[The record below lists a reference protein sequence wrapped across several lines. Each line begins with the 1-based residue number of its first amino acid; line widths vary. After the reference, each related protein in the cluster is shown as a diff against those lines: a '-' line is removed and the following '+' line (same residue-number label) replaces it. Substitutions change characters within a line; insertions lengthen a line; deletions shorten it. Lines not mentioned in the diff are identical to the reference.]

1 MIKSVPST
9 RSANLLYL
17 LTSLLTITAGAYI
30 QSKALSLGLI
40 ATEGFLILLPALL
53 FIRLGKLP
61 VRDTLRLRRPPLRL
75 AILAMLIAAGV
86 WPLSLLLN
94 SVSTL
99 LFHYT
104 PPTPAGFAPTNLW
117 EALLL
122 FLGLAVA
129 APLCEEVVW
138 RGYIQRAYDSRGPW
152 VSVGLVS
159 LFFAFWH
166 LRLQGFLALLPLAL
180 MLGFLAWRSN
190 SLLPG
195 ILAHFVANGL
205 QVLVITLTSLGLV
218 SNTVLGIA
226 ILLGALAGLPLAG
239 VGIFLFWKWTP
250 TAGPTANG
258 KVEEPPALPA
268 PRPVSAWVRLATL
281 LPLLGAAAIFIY
293 SAWWEVKTATDPN
306 ALAAATRDTLQYDA
320 APWTRP
326 AVWEYQIR
334 NIIDQPVG
342 TQTCTLSPSE
352 TFVDLA
358 CTGAHQAYQV
368 EYHGGTFMGGAGQSH
383 TDFRW
388 DRQTLGLVASG
399 TVFQWDAG
407 PQPARSGVT
416 RQGEQLVLTGTDA
429 QNQPHQLTLP
439 GKFLLDGEWP
449 YRLSGLAFGRFKNG
463 TTVIA
468 WPSHYVGQIKS
479 DRPLTHPAGITVR
492 GPEKVS
498 VPAGDFQAYR
508 VELSIT
514 GTNERQTAWYD
525 VNEPHTL
532 VKYDNS
538 FETYLLISIR

>member
-1 MIKSVPST
+1 MINPVPST
-9 RSANLLYL
+9 RNANLLYL
-17 LTSLLTITAGAYI
+17 LTSLLIITAGAYI

-40 ATEGFLILLPALL
+40 VTEVILVLLPALL
-53 FIRLGKLP
+53 FIGLGKLP

-75 AILAMLIAAGV
+75 AILAMLIAVGV
-86 WPLSLLLN
+86 WPLSVLLN
-94 SVSTL
+94 SVSTQ

-104 PPTPAGFAPTNLW
+104 PTTPAGFAPTNLW

-152 VSVGLVS
+152 VSVGVVS

-166 LRLQGFLALLPLAL
+166 LRLQGFLALLPLTL

-195 ILAHFVANGL
+195 ILAHFVANSL
-205 QVLVITLTSLGLV
+205 QVLVTVLTSLGLV
-218 SNTVLGIA
+218 SNTVLGTA

-250 TAGPTANG
+250 NAWHTANG
-258 KVEEPPALPA
+258 MIEEAPAMPA
-268 PRPVSAWVRLATL
+268 PRPVSPWPRLAAL
-281 LPLLGAAAIFIY
+281 LPLLGVVAIYIY

-306 ALAAATRDTLQYDA
+306 ALAEATRDTLQYDA
-320 APWTRP
+320 APWTRL

-334 NIIDQPVG
+334 NIIDQPIG
-342 TQTCTLSPSE
+342 MQNCTLSPGE

-358 CTGAHQAYQV
+358 CTGTHQAYQV
-368 EYHGGTFMGGAGQSH
+368 EYQGGTFMGGAGQSRNN
-383 TDFRW
+383 FRW
-388 DRQTLGLVASG
+388 DRQTLGLVSSE

-407 PQPARSGVT
+407 PQPARSGMT
-416 RQGEQLVLTGTDA
+416 REGDGLVLTGTDS

-439 GKFLLDGEWP
+439 GKFLLEGEWP
-449 YRLSGLAFGRFKNG
+449 YRLSALAFGSFKNG

-479 DRPLTHPAGITVR
+479 DRPLIHPAGILVR
-492 GPEKVS
+492 GFEKVS

-538 FETYLLISIR
+538 FETYQLISIR